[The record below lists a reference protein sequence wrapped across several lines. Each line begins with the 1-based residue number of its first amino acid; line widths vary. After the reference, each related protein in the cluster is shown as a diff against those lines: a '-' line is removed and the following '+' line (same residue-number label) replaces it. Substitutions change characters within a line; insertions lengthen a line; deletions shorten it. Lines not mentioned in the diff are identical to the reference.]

1 MTDFKA
7 QYAAA
12 LTACPKAGAGV
23 HAWIMQTA
31 NYAFFAGIDAAT
43 AEAEITGAMSR
54 APNPRSEV
62 ADAVKKAAADHPNW
76 IPPDQYRDGARPAVP
91 VAPPPPKPEIELLPE
106 VASALIAET
115 PEGFGGRDFRK
126 VSPVAVAGD
135 GKEMALLLIR
145 QLYDADEIL
154 FAGERYEK
162 DVAQRCDLEGRFEAG
177 RLSPYIIPN
186 PLDGEEHATAGGKPS
201 RRCDEAVARHAYAVA
216 EMDGMP
222 LEDQFRFW
230 ATWRAT
236 PALQGNLPLAAIVFS
251 GKKSL
256 HAWIRVDAADKGEWK
271 RAVYGELFGK
281 ILIPLGCDRT
291 CRNASRLSRLPGFV
305 REGTMQELFYL
316 DPVAALAHPDWPL
329 EARVKAAEAFV
340 GAAKHVARL
349 KAEVTTSSGGEKKA
363 NLAEAPRGR
372 GRPRV
377 DTMAIANAFFSS
389 RGDPLPLRLW
399 RDGWYRWM
407 GGRYRPRAETSIFT
421 EVITYLRENFPK
433 HASASCVKAILDHAK
448 AADLCA
454 VPEDFLM
461 PCWLPSGKP
470 AGALWAMS
478 NTIVDI
484 EAAARGEPATK
495 PFSAELFSKLGV
507 DYEYDQAATCPR
519 WERFL
524 EEVFPDNPDERTML
538 QLMFGLM
545 LVQDTSYDVIFF
557 LYGDGGTG
565 KTVVAE
571 TLESLLGEDNVS
583 HLDVVDLDEK
593 HAQHL
598 MSETLANITSEIPAR
613 LNSLDLSNAEAQI
626 KRAASGEKVKCERKN
641 KDPYFAPA
649 TARMVFVTN
658 TLPMFSDMS
667 GGLWRRVRLIPF
679 TEIQVDR
686 PTTDLNLSDKLKAER
701 PGILNWAI
709 RGLGMLRQK
718 PAFPQM
724 GRGGAILAEHRE
736 SCDIERTFLEGMY
749 RVKEGRYAISSEMY
763 TAYRGWAETN
773 GYKAKGAN
781 RFAQDVRRVF
791 PGAVYD
797 RMRLDGIQK
806 RIWYNIELITE
817 LDDEGR
823 LIPVTAAEV

>member
-12 LTACPKAGAGV
+12 LTACPAAGSGV
-23 HAWIMQTA
+23 HAWVMQVA
-31 NYAFFAGIDAAT
+31 NYAFFAGIDPAT
-43 AEAEITGAMSR
+43 AEAEIAGAMSR

-76 IPPDQYRDGARPAVP
+76 VPQERYREGERPAAP
-91 VAPPPPKPEIELLPE
+91 VAPPPPKAEIELLPE
-106 VASALIAET
+106 VAKGLIASA
-115 PEGFGGRDFRK
+115 PEGIGGKDLRAL
-126 VSPVAVAGD
+126 SPVAVAGD
-135 GKEMALLLIR
+135 GREMALLLIR

-154 FAGERYEK
+154 FAGERYERG
-162 DVAQRCDLEGRFEAG
+162 VAQRCDLEERFEAG
-177 RLSPYIIPN
+177 RLAPFIIPN
-186 PLDGEEHATAGGKPS
+186 PVDGEEHDTANGKPS

-222 LEDQFRFW
+222 LADQFRFW
-230 ATWRAT
+230 TAWRNT
-236 PALQGNLPLAAIVFS
+236 PALQGNLPIAAIVFS

-256 HAWIRVDAADKGEWK
+256 HAWLRVDAESRGEWK
-271 RAVYGELFGK
+271 RQVYGELFGK

-305 REGTMQELFYL
+305 REGTLQELYYL
-316 DPVAALAHPDWPL
+316 DPVAEPAHPTWPL
-329 EARVKAAEAFV
+329 AARVKAAAEYVAGLKGK
-340 GAAKHVARL
+340 GA
-349 KAEVTTSSGGEKKA
+349 GDGKKKPES
-363 NLAEAPRGR
+363 AEAPRGR

-389 RGDPLPLRLW
+389 LGDPLPLRVW
-399 RDGWYRWM
+399 REGWYRWM
-407 GGRYRPRAETSIFT
+407 GGRYRGRAESSVFS
-421 EVITYLRENFPK
+421 EVITYLRANFPK
-433 HASASCVKAILDHAK
+433 HASASCVKAVLDHAR

-461 PCWLPSGKP
+461 PCWLPDGKP
-470 AGALWAMS
+470 APALWAMK

-484 EAAARGEPATK
+484 EAAARGEPATR
-495 PFSAELFSKLGV
+495 PFTPDLFSRLGV
-507 DYEYDQAATCPR
+507 DYEYDPAATCPR
-519 WERFL
+519 WEQFL
-524 EEVFPDNPDERTML
+524 EEVFPDDPEERTML

-557 LYGDGGTG
+557 LFGDGGTG

-598 MSETLANITSEIPAR
+598 MSETLTNITSEIPAR

-626 KRAASGEKVKCERKN
+626 KRAASGEKIKVERKN

-658 TLPMFSDMS
+658 SLPMFSDMS

-679 TEIQVDR
+679 TVVQVDR
-686 PTTDLNLSDKLKAER
+686 PTTDLNLSEKLKAER

-709 RGLGMLRQK
+709 KGLGRLRTDYK
-718 PAFPQM
+718 AFPQL
-724 GRGGAILAEHRE
+724 GRGGGILAEHRE
-736 SCDIERTFLEGMY
+736 ACDVERTFLEEFYKVQVGGY
-749 RVKEGRYAISSEMY
+749 VPSSELY
-763 TAYRGWAETN
+763 TAYRGWAERN
-773 GYKAKGAN
+773 GYKPKGAN
-781 RFAQDVRRVF
+781 RFAQDVRRVY
-791 PGAVYD
+791 PGAAYSH
-797 RMRLDGIQK
+797 RRIAGITTRL
-806 RIWYNIELITE
+806 WENIAHVVEI
-817 LDDEGR
+817 DDEGR
-823 LIPVTAAEV
+823 PIVVTPI